1 MKKENCFWTLYKF
14 ELRKITRN
22 IVAIV
27 TFLVLLFTG
36 LVQANF
42 EVTGGY
48 EGTEHLDTNMNSVIN
63 DRQIDDELMAELMDK
78 TDEAGNIED
87 PEDEGYEGLS
97 EWVQDVMGYGR
108 VFDDID
114 GDMIYEERTA
124 SIEEAHD
131 EMGLTQ
137 EERDYWKE
145 QEDKITK
152 PFAYRSDNISAA
164 IFEGISNHMLM
175 LIMLT
180 AASLSSVFAM
190 ETQRKTDPMIRST
203 INGTKELYFAKM
215 AAGMSY
221 ILMSLTAL
229 LASFFAVVGI
239 RFGFRGM
246 DAAIQLSR
254 PFAACALNMWQVAGI
269 LLVILLTG
277 AVLTAAFALLISNI
291 TRNAVASMALVIA
304 AYLGLY
310 FGAMSVPLKFRF
322 LSQALNLLP
331 GALVSSRMVYE
342 YRLIHLGG
350 YFTCYQAAPVIYIV
364 LTALLVT
371 LGYVFYKKHE
381 IKAN

>member
-1 MKKENCFWTLYKF
+1 MKKDNCFWTLYKF
-14 ELRKITRN
+14 ELRKIMRN
-22 IVAIV
+22 TVAIV

-36 LVQANF
+36 IVQANF
-42 EVTGGY
+42 EITGGDQT
-48 EGTEHLDTNMNSVIN
+48 GRHTDANMNSVIN
-63 DRQIDDELMAELMDK
+63 NRQIDDGLMAELMDK

-87 PEDEGYEGLS
+87 PDDEGYEGLS

-108 VFDDID
+108 VFDNID

-131 EMGLTQ
+131 EMCLTQ
-137 EERDYWKE
+137 GERDYWE
-145 QEDKITK
+145 AQEDKIAK
-152 PFAYRSDNISAA
+152 PFAYRSDNIAA
-164 IFEGISNHMLM
+164 GIFEGISNHMLM

-221 ILMSLTAL
+221 ILMTLTSL
-229 LASFFAVVGI
+229 LACFFAVIGI
-239 RFGFRGM
+239 RFGFSGM
-246 DAAIQLSR
+246 DSAIQLSK

-269 LLVILLTG
+269 LLLILLTG
-277 AVLTAAFALLISNI
+277 AVLTAAFALLISNL

-322 LSQALNLLP
+322 LSQVLNLLP
-331 GALVSSRMVYE
+331 GTLVSSRMVYE
-342 YRLIHLGG
+342 YRLIHLGR
-350 YFTCYQAAPVIYIV
+350 YFTCYQAAPVIYII
-364 LTALLVT
+364 LTILLIT
-371 LGYVFYKKHE
+371 TGYIIYRKHE